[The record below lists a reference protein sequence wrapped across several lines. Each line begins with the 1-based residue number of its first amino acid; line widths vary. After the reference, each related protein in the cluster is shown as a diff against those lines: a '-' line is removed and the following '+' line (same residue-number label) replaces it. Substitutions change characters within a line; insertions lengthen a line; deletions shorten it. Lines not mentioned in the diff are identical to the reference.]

1 MYCVKSGGKKKKK
14 KRSSDKFRSQ
24 VEGRNNATCH
34 PIEMVP
40 SRHIHSDDNWGRGPS
55 DN

>member
-1 MYCVKSGGKKKKK
+1 MYLLCKVAGNKKQKEG
-14 KRSSDKFRSQ
+14 SDKFRSQ

-34 PIEMVP
+34 PKEMVP